1 MRVKADAFD
10 RDGGQKRVPARATSG
25 EVPVLQTGNPSGAPD
40 QAAPEQH
47 GRKHMAKIRHIA
59 LATKDPEKVA
69 NFYKAAFEMKEVGR
83 AGPPNPKP
91 GQVYGVYLSDGT
103 LNMAILNF
111 GDDDQLGKGPDY
123 VGLHHFGVLVD
134 DLASARR
141 HVEALGG
148 DCFRHTPPPG
158 HTGFY
163 ETKFHGPDGVVFD
176 ISEHPWPGLSA
187 EDKGKA
193 KAKVKV
199 EAAE

>member
-1 MRVKADAFD
+1 
-10 RDGGQKRVPARATSG
+10 
-25 EVPVLQTGNPSGAPD
+25 
-40 QAAPEQH
+40 
-47 GRKHMAKIRHIA
+47 MAKPKIRHIA
-59 LATKDPEKVA
+59 LATKDPQKVA
-69 NFYKAAFEMKEVGR
+69 NFYKAAFDMKEVGR

-103 LNMAILNF
+103 INMAILNF

-134 DLASARR
+134 DLASARQ
-141 HVEALGG
+141 HVESLGG

-187 EDKGKA
+187 EDSARVKT
-193 KAKVKV
+193 KV

>member
-1 MRVKADAFD
+1 
-10 RDGGQKRVPARATSG
+10 
-25 EVPVLQTGNPSGAPD
+25 
-40 QAAPEQH
+40 
-47 GRKHMAKIRHIA
+47 MAKIRHIA

-69 NFYKAAFEMKEVGR
+69 NFYKAAFDMKEVGR

-91 GQVYGVYLSDGT
+91 GQVYGVYLSDGV

-111 GDDDQLGKGPDY
+111 GNDDQLGKGPDY

-134 DLASARR
+134 DLAGARR
-141 HVEALGG
+141 QVEALGG

-187 EDKGKA
+187 EDSVR
-193 KAKVKV
+193 AKVKV

>member
-1 MRVKADAFD
+1 
-10 RDGGQKRVPARATSG
+10 
-25 EVPVLQTGNPSGAPD
+25 
-40 QAAPEQH
+40 
-47 GRKHMAKIRHIA
+47 MAKIRHIA

-69 NFYKAAFEMKEVGR
+69 NFYKAAFDMKEVGR
-83 AGPPNPKP
+83 SGPANPKP

-111 GDDDQLGKGPDY
+111 GNDDQLGKGPDY

-187 EDKGKA
+187 EDSVRT
-193 KAKVKV
+193 KVKA

>member
-1 MRVKADAFD
+1 
-10 RDGGQKRVPARATSG
+10 
-25 EVPVLQTGNPSGAPD
+25 
-40 QAAPEQH
+40 
-47 GRKHMAKIRHIA
+47 MAKIRHIA

-103 LNMAILNF
+103 FNMAILNF
-111 GDDDQLGKGPDY
+111 GDDDQLGRGHDF

-187 EDKGKA
+187 EDSVR
-193 KAKVKV
+193 AKVKV